1 MNQAS
6 TEALEAIFSV
16 LPIPGGRIMKICKKP
31 AKKKPASSLPEKI
44 EDCEPDFLQL
54 MNMKLC
60 PHNDDRYE
68 KGTGELF
75 DVINGKT
82 DDGLTAK
89 EAM

>member
-1 MNQAS
+1 MVKLNHENLQK
-6 TEALEAIFSV
+6 
-16 LPIPGGRIMKICKKP
+16 PG
-31 AKKKPASSLPEKI
+31 KKPASSLPEKI

-60 PHNDDRYE
+60 PRNDNRYE
-68 KGTGELF
+68 NGTGELF